1 MNTKRLSSQNNY
13 FKKAE
18 FTTLAVSIDF
28 SSPFKALFIT
38 FLFLFIL
45 FTLLPQD
52 SLGSQSE
59 NQATF
64 SLKGQ
69 VKLIDGGRIKRKVRV
84 PSFETVE
91 APVGKTAGS
100 LDKGIR
106 GRNIYEGTGEIGNLK
121 QIYMRDSTTYTEIH
135 PVVFLQEL
143 KDKGRTWSAESI
155 KESFLIENLPAGEY
169 QITISVPGHTPV
181 IQKISLDPADARD
194 NQFKFFY
201 SFNKADPEES
211 RLLKAHY
218 NPKSIPDGARSSYNS
233 GVKAIDE
240 GQVDQALVFLTKAVS
255 RADYFTEAYERIGL
269 IYFSQ
274 GKNSE
279 AEDAFRKA
287 LNIDL
292 YSYRSLSNLGTI
304 LLNKGEVDQAQ
315 TYYELAVKVRP
326 QDPQAR
332 YNLAVTQF
340 QLGNLEAAYD
350 QLVKQ
355 KSLDQSHFTQPQL
368 LSAEICRRNE
378 DYDSMI
384 LELEEFLELFSDDPK
399 AEQVRMAVADAR
411 KIKAESE
418 QK

>member
-1 MNTKRLSSQNNY
+1 MIQ
-13 FKKAE
+13 
-18 FTTLAVSIDF
+18 
-28 SSPFKALFIT
+28 
-38 FLFLFIL
+38 
-45 FTLLPQD
+45 
-52 SLGSQSE
+52 SL
-59 NQATF
+59 
-64 SLKGQ
+64 
-69 VKLIDGGRIKRKVRV
+69 
-84 PSFETVE
+84 
-91 APVGKTAGS
+91 
-100 LDKGIR
+100 
-106 GRNIYEGTGEIGNLK
+106 
-121 QIYMRDSTTYTEIH
+121 
-135 PVVFLQEL
+135 
-143 KDKGRTWSAESI
+143 
-155 KESFLIENLPAGEY
+155 
-169 QITISVPGHTPV
+169 
-181 IQKISLDPADARD
+181 SLDPADARD
-194 NQFKFFY
+194 NQFKFSY
-201 SFNKADPEES
+201 SFTAADPEES

-279 AEDAFRKA
+279 AEEAFRKA

-304 LLNKGEVDQAQ
+304 LLNKGEVDQAK

-332 YNLAVTQF
+332 YNLAVTMF
-340 QLGNLEAAYD
+340 QLGNLEGAYD

-355 KSLDQSHFTQPQL
+355 KSLDQSHFTQPHL

-384 LELEEFLELFSDDPK
+384 LELEEFLKLFPNDPK
-399 AEQVRMAVADAR
+399 AEQVRTAVADAR

>member
-1 MNTKRLSSQNNY
+1 MKTKRFFCHNSYCNRT
-13 FKKAE
+13 K
-18 FTTLAVSIDF
+18 FTAPAIPIDF
-28 SSPFKALFIT
+28 PFTVRALAIS
-38 FLFLFIL
+38 FLFLFML
-45 FTLLPQD
+45 FTLFEQNSFGLPPD
-52 SLGSQSE
+52 T
-59 NQATF
+59 QATF
-64 SLKGQ
+64 TLKGQ

-121 QIYMRDSTTYTEIH
+121 QIYMRESTTFTEIH

-143 KDKGRTWSAESI
+143 KDKGRAWSAESI
-155 KESFLIENLPAGEY
+155 KESFLIEDLPAGEY
-169 QITISVPGHTPV
+169 QVTIAVPGHTPV
-181 IQKISLDPADARD
+181 IQDLSLDPAAARD
-194 NQFKFFY
+194 NQFKFSY
-201 SFNKADPEES
+201 SFTAADPEES

-218 NPKSIPDGARSSYNS
+218 NPKSIPDSARSSYNS
-233 GVKAIDE
+233 AVKAIDE
-240 GQVDQALVFLTKAVS
+240 GQVDQALVFLTKAIAK
-255 RADYFTEAYERIGL
+255 ADYFTEAYERMGL
-269 IYFSQ
+269 IFFSR
-274 GKNSE
+274 GNIAE

-287 LNIDL
+287 LEIDL

-304 LLNKGEVDQAQ
+304 LLNKGDFDQAR
-315 TYYELAVKVRP
+315 TYYDLAVKVRP

-332 YNLAVTQF
+332 YNLAVTLF

-384 LELEEFLELFSDDPK
+384 LELEEFLKLFSDDPK

-411 KIKAESE
+411 EIKAESE